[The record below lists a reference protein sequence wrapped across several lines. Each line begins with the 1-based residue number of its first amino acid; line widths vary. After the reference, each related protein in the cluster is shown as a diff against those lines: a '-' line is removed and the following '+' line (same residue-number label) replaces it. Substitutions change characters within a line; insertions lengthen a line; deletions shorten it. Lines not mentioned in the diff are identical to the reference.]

1 MTGTIQQVLHVAPEP
16 PSPDYHLVETMLDR
30 FDPAAIPDR
39 YRSAVGGQPRHAPG
53 EATCAGG
60 FSCSSCPDSRWAITT
75 ARRRARPSSSATLP
89 IGGSATLTS
98 SACRYDCCGCANFSA
113 GCCHDFAGNDPHRA
127 SHA

>member
-1 MTGTIQQVLHVAPEP
+1 MTGTIQQVLQVTPEP

-30 FDPAAIPDR
+30 FDPAAIPTGT
-39 YRSAVGGQPRHAPG
+39 AAPSVVSQG
-53 EATCAGG
+53 KRQAKAACAGG

-98 SACRYDCCGCANFSA
+98 SACRYDCCG
-113 GCCHDFAGNDPHRA
+113 
-127 SHA
+127 